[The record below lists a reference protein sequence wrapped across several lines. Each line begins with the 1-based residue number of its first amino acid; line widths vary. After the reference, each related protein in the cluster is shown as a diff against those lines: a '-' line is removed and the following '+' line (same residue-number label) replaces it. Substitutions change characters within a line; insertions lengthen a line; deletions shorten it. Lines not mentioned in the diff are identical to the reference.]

1 MLQVSDYEK
10 ELEVMKT
17 MSQEEF
23 VAYVRRYTMK
33 FNNLKIQLFKNI
45 NYSLHSSDLLVAGQ
59 AVASLEELQ
68 CTEE

>member
-33 FNNLKIQLFKNI
+33 FNNFKNSAFQK
-45 NYSLHSSDLLVAGQ
+45 Y
-59 AVASLEELQ
+59 
-68 CTEE
+68 